1 MSALRGRLCTW
12 KSMVEIL
19 KSFERAAMQ
28 FRPIVLVLPGL
39 ALTGAG
45 LFIWL
50 GGLGFRRLL
59 LALVGTAAGAFCSL
73 WVVPQNAAA
82 MLLGGLAGA
91 FVAVVLD
98 RFFSAALL
106 GALAGCF
113 AFVLLAWPAIA
124 GQQGGASA
132 QAGASGENQELDV
145 RGSLAVVRAYTLDVT
160 DLVKRAAGG
169 LEASRWAI
177 ISAAAF
183 VLLMAGLL
191 FRPLAGALSCSTV
204 GAAMVFSGVV
214 LLLVFKGS
222 APVTHIQSRAAFFG
236 SVFLGMIAFGTA
248 EQWLLCRRADRREGA
263 ESAAGQSG
271 SRKKKGKK
279 SRRGRRDK
287 R

>member
-1 MSALRGRLCTW
+1 
-12 KSMVEIL
+12 MVEIF
-19 KSFERAAMQ
+19 KSFERVATQ
-28 FRPIVLVLPGL
+28 LRPIVLVLPGL
-39 ALTGAG
+39 VLTGGG

-59 LALVGTAAGAFCSL
+59 LALLGIMVGTFCSV

-82 MLLGGLAGA
+82 MLLGGAAGA
-91 FVAVVLD
+91 FVAVVLE

-113 AFVLLAWPAIA
+113 AFVLLAWPAVA
-124 GQQGGASA
+124 GQQGTASA
-132 QAGASGENQELDV
+132 QAEAGSGNQALDV
-145 RGSLAVVRAYTLDVT
+145 PESLAVVRAHTLDMKDV
-160 DLVKRAAGG
+160 LKRAARG

-191 FRPLAGALSCSTV
+191 FRHLAGALSCATV

-222 APVTHIQSRAAFFG
+222 APVALIQGRAAFFG

-263 ESAAGQSG
+263 ESAAGQPG
-271 SRKKKGKK
+271 SKKKKGKK
-279 SRRGRRDK
+279 SRRGRQDR